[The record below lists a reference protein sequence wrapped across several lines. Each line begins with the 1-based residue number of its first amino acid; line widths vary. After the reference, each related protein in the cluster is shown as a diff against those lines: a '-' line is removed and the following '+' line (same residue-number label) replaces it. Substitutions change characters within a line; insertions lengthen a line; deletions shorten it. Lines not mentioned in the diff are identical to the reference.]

1 MKHKGKVGI
10 LHITDIHFG
19 HNKVSAES
27 IANSIMTMIL
37 DNDKDISKN
46 IDLIILGGDEFD
58 DLLTADSEDFQ
69 YAIKFFIFLSKYCS
83 KNKIKIRCVEGTN
96 SHSYGQMKT
105 IGPIIET
112 DSNCDFKYVDRLD
125 IEYIPDLDINVL
137 YIPDELNDKDASI
150 TMKETNKLLKSKNLD
165 KVDIAI
171 THLYFSYQL
180 PMVKTKSAFPENE
193 MLDIVKHYL
202 YNGHVHTH
210 SVYDRLI
217 TTGTPERLKHG
228 EEEDKGILYS
238 IIDLKNRDNDFY
250 KFIKN
255 KFSRIFKTIRVYTDS
270 LLELREQ
277 IKKELKSIPKD
288 SFIRLHVDDNNDV
301 IKNNLLELKK
311 TFKHYIFTE
320 EKISKSKISVMDN
333 KLLEKKIVET
343 INIDKNN
350 IIPLILEKVGDK
362 IKGQDLIE
370 LEKELKALL

>member
-125 IEYIPDLDINVL
+125 IEYIPDLAV
-137 YIPDELNDKDASI
+137 
-150 TMKETNKLLKSKNLD
+150 NKSSNSSPPNIIKSM
-165 KVDIAI
+165 
-171 THLYFSYQL
+171 F
-180 PMVKTKSAFPENE
+180 
-193 MLDIVKHYL
+193 LDI
-202 YNGHVHTH
+202 
-210 SVYDRLI
+210 
-217 TTGTPERLKHG
+217 
-228 EEEDKGILYS
+228 
-238 IIDLKNRDNDFY
+238 
-250 KFIKN
+250 
-255 KFSRIFKTIRVYTDS
+255 S
-270 LLELREQ
+270 LSL
-277 IKKELKSIPKD
+277 S
-288 SFIRLHVDDNNDV
+288 
-301 IKNNLLELKK
+301 
-311 TFKHYIFTE
+311 
-320 EKISKSKISVMDN
+320 
-333 KLLEKKIVET
+333 
-343 INIDKNN
+343 N
-350 IIPLILEKVGDK
+350 IIVIMEFAIDS
-362 IKGQDLIE
+362 
-370 LEKELKALL
+370 ALTLLCPK